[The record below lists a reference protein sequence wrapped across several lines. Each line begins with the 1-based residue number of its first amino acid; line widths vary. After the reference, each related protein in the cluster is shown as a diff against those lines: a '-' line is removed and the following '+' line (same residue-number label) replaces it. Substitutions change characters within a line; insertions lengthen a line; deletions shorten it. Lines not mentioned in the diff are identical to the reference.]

1 MSKTSSTIH
10 GPNGSIPKAN
20 TWLLRTEHH
29 GEERGRTYFKSRST
43 REIRNLQMRKN
54 ISHATTTIR
63 EKRKKVVSEVPNWE
77 DLRTRASQIKQHTL
91 ANLDVYLEE
100 FERNVTKA
108 GGKVHW
114 ARDAA
119 EAREI
124 ALELVRESG
133 ASSVIKVKSMVTE
146 EIGLNAY
153 LSENGIEAT
162 ETDLAELI
170 CQLAGDESSH
180 ILVPAI
186 HRNRVEIRDIFEA
199 TFAQKGSLEADPPKI
214 AEAAR
219 KHLREKFLRSTVA
232 ISGGNFLVA
241 ETGSVAIVESE
252 GNGRMCLTLPNNVIS
267 IVGIEKV
274 IPTMEDLEVFLTL
287 LPRSST
293 GERMNP
299 YTTIW
304 TGRPPAQMAP
314 EKETTED
321 RKSYNII
328 LLDNGR
334 TRVLSDEVGSQ
345 ALACIRCS
353 ACLNVCP
360 VYERVGGHS
369 YESVYPGPIGAI
381 LTPQLVGDELAGDL
395 AFASTLCGA
404 CYEVCP
410 VKINIP
416 EILIHLR
423 SIHSDHRR
431 DTMSGNLERG
441 SFGIVG
447 IVMGNTNLF
456 NIASSSVSLILK
468 YGGPLLNRVGKYLP
482 PINGWVESRNLPKAP
497 NGSLRD
503 AYRKGTLD
511 DLLKK

>member
-1 MSKTSSTIH
+1 MSTDSGRPE
-10 GPNGSIPKAN
+10 GPNEGIPRAN
-20 TWLLRTEHH
+20 TWLLRTEH
-29 GEERGRTYFKSRST
+29 RDQQRSPVSFKSRST

-54 ISHATTTIR
+54 ISHATSTIR
-63 EKRKKVVSEVPNWE
+63 EKRKKVVSEVENWE
-77 DLRTRASQIKQHTL
+77 ELRTRAAQIKQHTL
-91 ANLDVYLEE
+91 SNLDFYLEE
-100 FERNVTKA
+100 YERNVTEA
-108 GGKVHW
+108 GGQVHW
-114 ARDAA
+114 ARDAT
-119 EAREI
+119 EARQI

-133 ASSVIKVKSMVTE
+133 AQSVIKVKSMVTE
-146 EIGLNAY
+146 EIGLNDF
-153 LSENGIEAT
+153 LVENGIEPT

-199 TFAQKGSLEADPPKI
+199 TFAKKGTLEAEPSKI

-219 KHLREKFLRSTVA
+219 QHLREKFLESKVA
-232 ISGGNFLVA
+232 ITGGNFLVA

-267 IVGIEKV
+267 IVGIEKL

-304 TGRPPAQMAP
+304 TGRPPAQL
-314 EKETTED
+314 ELGKETPFNE
-321 RKSYNII
+321 KSYHII

-334 TRVLSDEVGSQ
+334 TRVLSDEIGKQ
-345 ALACIRCS
+345 ALSCIRCS

-381 LTPQLVGDELAGDL
+381 LTPQLVGDPLAGEL

-423 SIHSDHRR
+423 SIHSDHKR
-431 DTMSGNLERG
+431 DTVLGNIERG
-441 SFGIVG
+441 SFGVVG

-456 NIASSSVSLILK
+456 NIATASVSRILK
-468 YGGPLLNRVGKYLP
+468 YGGPVLNRVGKYLP
-482 PINGWVESRNLPKAP
+482 PINGWIESRTLPDAP
-497 NGSLRD
+497 KETLRD

-511 DLLKK
+511 ALLKK